1 MTKKPLVILDT
12 SVFISALLSSNLQSA
27 PNLIIRYWLEY
38 KFTLILTPQIEEEI
52 TLILMRN
59 QIKETKIF
67 NLLTAFD
74 DVACY
79 KEGIYQT
86 NFLDK
91 IDSKDNIFLS
101 ASYEAKADYLVS
113 LDKHLLNLK
122 HFHQTIIL
130 NPQSF
135 LNQLSQY

>member
-1 MTKKPLVILDT
+1 MRKKPLVIVDT
-12 SVFISALLSSNLQSA
+12 SVFISALRSSNLQSA
-27 PNLIIRYWLEY
+27 PNLIIKYWLEY

-52 TLILMRN
+52 TLILIRH

-74 DVACY
+74 DLACY

-101 ASYEAKADYLVS
+101 ASYESKADYLVS